1 MNNKLFLCGKIIT
14 GENKSYF
21 RGSIATENDE
31 ILFIA
36 EDGDEATNEF
46 IQNFRPKIIDLSHLT
61 IIPGF
66 IDIHTHGALGL
77 DFVNPTQ
84 RTVDRIAR
92 QFAKEGV
99 TGFLSSIMVLPRK
112 EEIRVLKKYAT
123 LTSPHQGSRWLG
135 IHNEGPY
142 MSHEYKAMMDDRYL
156 RLPDIDELNEN
167 VRVAEG
173 KLRMITL
180 APELKGMEEFIPACK
195 EKGITVMMG
204 HSSATAPE
212 VLHAI
217 TLGADGFT
225 HLYNAMTQHTHRN
238 PGMVSA
244 ALLKGETFAELI
256 CDGVHVDPLVIRLTY
271 QTIGSERIVLIT
283 DAMPGKAMADGE
295 FIFGGIPCITK
306 NGKAYARDTGRIAGS
321 VIGMDDAFRN
331 IQKFTG
337 CSMEDAVRMCSVNPS
352 KLIHLDQSIG
362 SLHPHKKADFIALD
376 CEMKVMSVIIG
387 AERIL

>member
-1 MNNKLFLCGKIIT
+1 MKKRLFHCGKVIT
-14 GENKSYF
+14 GENKSFF

-36 EDGDEATNEF
+36 EEGDEEINEF
-46 IQNFRPKIIDLSHLT
+46 IHNHHPEIIDLSHLT

-66 IDIHTHGALGL
+66 IDVHTHGALGL
-77 DFVNPTQ
+77 DFVNPSQ
-84 RTVDRIAR
+84 RSVDRIAH

-112 EEIRVLKKYAT
+112 EEVRVLKKYAK
-123 LTSPHQGSRWLG
+123 LTSPHQGARWLG

-142 MSHEYKAMMDDRYL
+142 MAVAYKAMMDERYL
-156 RLPDIDELNEN
+156 RLPDIKELDEN
-167 VRVAEG
+167 VHIAEG

-180 APELKGMEEFIPACK
+180 APELEGMEQFIPACK

-238 PGMVSA
+238 PGMVTA

-256 CDGVHVDPLVIRLTY
+256 CDGVHVDPLVIRFTY
-271 QTIGSERIVLIT
+271 QTLGSERIVLVS

-295 FIFGGIPCITK
+295 FVFGGIPCITK
-306 NGKAYARDTGRIAGS
+306 DGKAYARDTGRIAGS

-331 IQKFTG
+331 IQKFTA
-337 CSMEDAVRMCSVNPS
+337 CSMEDAVQMCSVNPS
-352 KLIHLDQSIG
+352 KLIHLDKSLG
-362 SLHPHKKADFIALD
+362 SLHPHKKADFIGLD
-376 CEMKVMSVIIG
+376 SEMKVVSVIIG
-387 AERIL
+387 AQKVI